1 MSRSV
6 ARRRYLRIGVAILL
20 LLAIAALFRLWRIDS
35 TPPGLFGDEAVN
47 GLDALDV
54 LAGRGRI
61 FFPANYGREG
71 LHMFIIAAFF
81 KLMDVTPLA
90 LRLPSVIA
98 GILTVLATFWLG
110 RELFRSEMQKGKLV
124 GVPLLAALW
133 LATAYWHVH
142 FSRFGIRGVFT
153 PLFGALA
160 AAAFWR
166 GVNQWPASETDDA
179 IQPVRH
185 SHQGQGQRAH
195 VLRSR
200 WAPWGWFL
208 LSGAFLGLSVHFYTA
223 SRLYPVFLGL
233 FLLAQTAVAWY
244 QKRRG
249 EGWVRDSLLA
259 RFFWPI
265 LGLYAVAAAVF
276 TPLGWYFLTHP
287 GSFAKRAS
295 TVLAFG
301 SQESPWIRIAQAVAG
316 NVAQFFLPGR
326 GDTAWFYNLPGR
338 PLLEPITAVLAL
350 LGMLICLRRWRRA
363 PYLFLLLWWPI
374 MLLPAF
380 LAVDRIPTAPR
391 VLGVMPGLY
400 FFPAIAIV
408 EIADWVRGLRLPS
421 RLRYSLV
428 VGIFVIPLA
437 LASMWTARDY
447 FGLWAPS
454 AEAYEAF
461 DGEVVDAVHWL
472 QANPQPWPVYLS
484 AEFYRHGS
492 FMLLYSHTPTTEV
505 FTYRDGTVRW
515 FDGRSSLPLPPRA
528 DEATFLFT
536 GIAHPDEERLAYY
549 LPEKQL
555 LYQSSDAAGGPSL
568 TVFRASYRDRTQNP
582 AQVSLEDGVTLTGYA
597 VNGEARPGHSVG
609 VVLHWGFTSP
619 QPQNVGGYNVQ
630 LALIDHRGQ
639 SWPAT
644 PEHLAYRPPEWDTGS
659 EAISWYRVS
668 LPGEAPLGYYQLALR
683 LVDVQT
689 TAPLSEWAVLA
700 PSEPVSRVDTE
711 PLATFGVALRLLDAK
726 VYLEARAGGE
736 HLVAELLLD
745 TTARLPESYTLF
757 LHVLDAD
764 GQRVGQRDSATGSGL
779 FPTDAWQPGQPL
791 QDTYRI
797 PIDVAGAGRP
807 YRLALGFYDVQT
819 GERLPAYARDGNR
832 LPEDRLVLEVQT
844 EGLNPP

>member
-6 ARRRYLRIGVAILL
+6 ARHRYFRIGVAILL
-20 LLAIAALFRLWRIDS
+20 LLSIAALFRLWRIGS
-35 TPPGLFGDEAVN
+35 APPGLFGDEAVN

-81 KLMDVTPLA
+81 KLMGVSPLA

-110 RELFRSEMQKGKLV
+110 REVFRAEMQKGKLV
-124 GVPLLAALW
+124 AVPLLAAVW

-166 GVNQWPASETDDA
+166 GVNQWPSSETDDA
-179 IQPVRH
+179 VEPVED
-185 SHQGQGQRAH
+185 SHQDHGQRSHA
-195 VLRSR
+195 LRSR

-233 FLLAQTAVAWY
+233 FLLAQAAAAWY
-244 QKRRG
+244 QKQRG
-249 EGWVRDSLLA
+249 RGRVRNSLLV

-276 TPLGWYFLTHP
+276 APLGWYFLTHP
-287 GSFAKRAS
+287 GSFAQRAS
-295 TVLAFG
+295 TVMAFG

-316 NVAQFFLPGR
+316 NVAQFFVPGR

-338 PLLEPITAVLAL
+338 SLMEPITAVLAL
-350 LGMLICLRRWRRA
+350 LGILICLRRWRRA

-408 EIADWVRGLRLPS
+408 ELADWVRGLRFPS
-421 RLRYSLV
+421 CLRQALIA
-428 VGIFVIPLA
+428 GILVIPLA
-437 LASMWTARDY
+437 LAAIWTARDY

-461 DGEVVDAVHWL
+461 DGEIVDAVHWL

-515 FDGRSSLPLPPRA
+515 FDGRFSLPLPPRA
-528 DEATFLFT
+528 DDAIFLFT
-536 GIAHPDEERLAYY
+536 GTAHTSEERSAYY
-549 LPEKQL
+549 LPEQQL
-555 LYQSSDAAGGPSL
+555 LHQSSDAAARPSL
-568 TVFRASYRDRTQNP
+568 TVFRASYRDRAQNL

-597 VNGEARPGHSVG
+597 INGEARPGYSVG
-609 VVLHWGFTSP
+609 VVLHWRFAAA
-619 QPQNVGGYNVQ
+619 QPKNVGGYHVQ
-630 LALIDHRGQ
+630 LALIDDDGQ
-639 SWPAT
+639 RWPST

-683 LVDVQT
+683 LVDGQAGT
-689 TAPLSEWAVLA
+689 PLSEWAVLA
-700 PSEPVSRVDTE
+700 PSEPVSSTDAE
-711 PLATFGVALRLLDAK
+711 PLAAFGAGLRLLDAR
-726 VYLEARAGGE
+726 VYLEEMAGGE
-736 HLVAELLLD
+736 HVVVELLLD
-745 TTARLPESYTLF
+745 TTARLPKSYTLF
-757 LHVLDAD
+757 LHVLDVD

-779 FPTDAWQPGQPL
+779 FPTDAWQLGQPL

-797 PIDVAGAGRP
+797 PLDVTGAGWP

-819 GERLPAYARDGNR
+819 GERLPAYSHDGNR
-832 LPEDRLVLEVQT
+832 LLEDRLVLEVQT
-844 EGLNPP
+844 GGLNSP